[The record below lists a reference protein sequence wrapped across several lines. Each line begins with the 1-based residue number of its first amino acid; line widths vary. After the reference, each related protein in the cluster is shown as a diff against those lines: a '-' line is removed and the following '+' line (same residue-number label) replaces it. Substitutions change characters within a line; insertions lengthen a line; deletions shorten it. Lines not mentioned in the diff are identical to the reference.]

1 MAALTRRR
9 SMQAWVW
16 TLIAVAA
23 VVLVAIAIFGWF
35 EARRKRLKNTFGP
48 EYDRAVS
55 DAPSRR
61 EAEAELEERRK
72 RRGDLEIRPLSPSAA
87 ERYGHEWESIQVRFV
102 DDPVG
107 ATRDADRLIERVM
120 ADRGYPM
127 QDFDVQADLVS
138 VDHPTVVENY
148 REAHATYLAYDRG
161 DASTEDLRQA
171 MVHYRSLFEELV
183 AADEREPE
191 EVR

>member
-1 MAALTRRR
+1 MP
-9 SMQAWVW
+9 AWVW
-16 TLIAVAA
+16 ILIAIAA
-23 VVLVAIAIFGWF
+23 VIVLVLAVFGWLQ
-35 EARRKRLKNTFGP
+35 ARRKRLKDTFGP

-55 DAPSRR
+55 DAPNRR

-72 RRGDLEIRPLSPSAA
+72 RRDDMEIRPLSRSAA
-87 ERYGHEWESIQVRFV
+87 EQYSHEWQGIQVRFV

-107 ATRDADRLIERVM
+107 ATRDADRLVERVM
-120 ADRGYPM
+120 TDRGYPM
-127 QDFDVQADLVS
+127 EDFDARADLIS
-138 VDHPTVVENY
+138 VDHPTVTENY
-148 REAHATYLAYDRG
+148 RAAHATYLAYDQG

-183 AADEREPE
+183 SADEREAE